1 MNFKRKTE
9 RKGYGHWEGKR
20 EQRFKVT
27 SLFQIII
34 EFSSRITQVKQIFL
48 HTFPEAMRKADE
60 FEQIQEIMQ
69 DREAWQ
75 AAIHEV
81 VKRWT
86 RYSD

>member
-48 HTFPEAMRKADE
+48 HTFPEAMRKADIG
-60 FEQIQEIMQ
+60 FLRVDMF
-69 DREAWQ
+69 
-75 AAIHEV
+75 
-81 VKRWT
+81 KK
-86 RYSD
+86 YSLFFFFINYFL

>member
-1 MNFKRKTE
+1 MVEWLHQLN
-9 RKGYGHWEGKR
+9 GH
-20 EQRFKVT
+20 
-27 SLFQIII
+27 
-34 EFSSRITQVKQIFL
+34 
-48 HTFPEAMRKADE
+48 E